1 LAHEGGTSVILNL
14 ANSKIVI
21 YENATLP
28 VNTAAEYLAA
38 ELSGRTGVR
47 PEIRRITRPENGQEQ
62 IVALVNGEEQ
72 GHLGRTEYPAIQSDG
87 FGVMET
93 GGAVVAFGNMGR
105 ALVYAVYYL
114 LENAKISG
122 LTFSWDQGN
131 YRTEPEFGIRNWM
144 FYDIANK
151 ARKAGAEI
159 IPQLALRHRLNSV
172 SYSPFDKGVVGPR
185 VHLDH
190 AFPGFTAP
198 FAGKNDEIRQ
208 RRQDALY
215 FIGQAKKYGLEVF
228 AGWAPLDFPEYVYEF
243 IAANFPEYLAKGYKG
258 SSDWPPYEWQERP
271 KYCPAQEGLWQ
282 LWQYALHE
290 FFDLHPELDGLV
302 MAFYDGN
309 QLGCGCPRCQNY
321 EYADRYIDAIKCTNT
336 VLMQRGKK
344 MILFDWLPGGLQ
356 RRPGYDFFWK
366 NLRKFVE
373 GAPNITVATWETEGD
388 FMMTHPPHPHIGD
401 YPNQIPGFQLWP
413 EYRGWGKVPDWM
425 AGHMS
430 ERLNEFK
437 KKPGVTGF
445 YAIEGNLDDRINA
458 VNFEAFGALT
468 WDSGRKPEEIET
480 EYCKREFGAAA
491 APLAGIL
498 RKCYEARCLYL
509 YVNEVKFNGH
519 SHLEYDL
526 RTWEEV
532 YVKYDGFFFD
542 RMEERLDANPQNIGK
557 IITDMD
563 RAVAISEEMLHEL
576 NELKGKLSESDF
588 RLVSRKLL
596 WNLNY
601 AKLWRGFARAFFHL
615 KSLRKEGR
623 LQDHRAAGEIIAG
636 AGEMKEAYSFLPAN
650 EQQYGEGVYYD
661 SGYPWSS
668 PDLTSLIGQL
678 RVAGE
683 LVSKIAKA
691 EDIVVFGAGEAAEFF
706 DQLFIPY
713 RVVEE
718 YDSCMENCKVLI
730 VDGSATSRFNKN
742 WDKIAAVLERGV
754 NVLLDNPNRHFLA
767 AGKLP
772 GRIQLNVCQYASAKV
787 IDRTHPVTR
796 GKTELA
802 PEPIFYFGATSAY
815 LESKEFNSGIKTYA
829 AADHTWKPLTYPGM
843 LLEKSIG
850 KGTLFVNLIPENRD
864 LYLKIVNYLLGI

>member
-1 LAHEGGTSVILNL
+1 MLLNL
-14 ANSKIVI
+14 SNVKIVI
-21 YENATLP
+21 YENSSLP

-38 ELSGRTGVR
+38 GLSDRTGVR
-47 PEIRRITRPENGQEQ
+47 PGIERIPRPEQGKEQ
-62 IVALVNGEEQ
+62 IIALADGNQ
-72 GHLGRTEYPAIQSDG
+72 PYKFDRTEYPVIKSDG
-87 FGVMET
+87 FGFVEKDN
-93 GGAVVAFGNMGR
+93 AIVAYGSIGR
-105 ALVYAVYYL
+105 ALIYAVYYL
-114 LENAKISG
+114 LENATLSAAMLI
-122 LTFSWDQGN
+122 WDQGG

-151 ARKAGAEI
+151 ARKAGDEI

-172 SYSPFDKGVVGPR
+172 SYSPYDKGVVGPR
-185 VHLDH
+185 VHLDK

-198 FAGKNDEIRQ
+198 FAGKYEEIKKRQ
-208 RRQDALY
+208 QDSEY
-215 FIGQAKKYGLEVF
+215 FVQQAKKYGLEVF
-228 AGWAPLDFPEYVYEF
+228 AGWSPLDFPEYVYEF
-243 IAANFPEYLAKGYKG
+243 IIANFPEYLAKGYQG

-271 KYCPAQEGLWQ
+271 KYCPSQEGLWK
-282 LWQYALHE
+282 LWQYALNE
-290 FFDLHPELDGLV
+290 FFDLHPEIDGLV

-309 QLGCGCPRCQNY
+309 QLGCGCSKCQNY
-321 EYADRYIDAIKCTNT
+321 EYADRYIDAIKYTNV
-336 VLMQRGKK
+336 VLTQRGKK

-366 NLRKFVE
+366 NLRNFVE

-425 AGHMS
+425 VGHMS

-437 KKPGVTGF
+437 NKPGITGF

-458 VNFEAFGALT
+458 INFEAFGALT
-468 WDSGRKPEEIET
+468 WDSSRKPEEIEV
-480 EYCKREFGAAA
+480 EYCKREFGAEA

-509 YVNEVKFNGH
+509 HVNDVKFNGH

-542 RMEERLDANPQNIGK
+542 KMEERLDANPQNISK
-557 IITDMD
+557 IMSDMN
-563 RAVAISEEMLHEL
+563 RAVAISEEMLDEL
-576 NELKGKLSESDF
+576 NGLKGKLSENDF
-588 RLVSRKLL
+588 TLVCRKLL

-623 LQDHRAAGEIIAG
+623 LQEHHVSGEIIAG
-636 AGEMKEAYSFLPAN
+636 AEEMKDAYSFLPTN
-650 EQQYGEGVYYD
+650 LQQYGEGVYYD

-683 LVSKIAKA
+683 LVSKVTKA
-691 EDIVVFGAGEAAEFF
+691 EDIVVFGTGEAADFF

-718 YDSCMENCKVLI
+718 YDPSIENCKVLI
-730 VDGSATSRFNKN
+730 IDRSATSRFNKN
-742 WDKIAAVLERGV
+742 WDKIVTALERGV
-754 NVLLDNPNRHFLA
+754 KVLLDNPNRNFLA
-767 AGKLP
+767 VDKLP

-787 IDRTHPVTR
+787 IDRSHPVTR
-796 GKTELA
+796 GKKELA

-815 LESKEFNSGIKTYA
+815 LESKQFTPGIKSYA
-829 AADHTWKPLTYPGM
+829 AADNTWKPLTYPGM
-843 LLEKSIG
+843 LLEKSVG
-850 KGTLFVNLIPENRD
+850 KGALFLNLIPENRD
-864 LYLKIVNYLLGI
+864 LYLKIVNYLLAV